1 MFRSLSTL
9 AGFAAAAL
17 ALAPAAATPL
27 PAYLAPGSVNPADY
41 VFTAAADGEIIAY
54 FGGATAGFTNILG
67 LVVNGVDTGI
77 NGLNNQT
84 SQVGDSLNFGP
95 VSAGDSLVFYI
106 DVINTGQR
114 FFSSRA
120 LNPDGITHIFAASY
134 AGGLVGPGGTIP
146 AGTYV
151 GFEDIFGGGDLD
163 YDDLNF
169 VFVNTRFVT
178 DIPEPATWAMLIAGF
193 GLVGFAAR
201 RRKAAAIA

>member
-1 MFRSLSTL
+1 MIRSLSTL
-9 AGFAAAAL
+9 AGCAAAAL
-17 ALAPAAATPL
+17 AFAPATANPL
-27 PAYLAPGSVNPADY
+27 PVYPNPGVVNPLDY
-41 VFTAAADGEIIAY
+41 TFTATADGDIIAY
-54 FGGATAGFTNILG
+54 FAGATAGFTNILG
-67 LVVNGVDTGI
+67 LIVNGVDTGI

-95 VSAGDSLVFYI
+95 VSAGDSLIFYI
-106 DVINTGQR
+106 DVLSTGNR
-114 FFSSRA
+114 FFSSRP
-120 LNPDGITHIFAASY
+120 LNPDGITHIFAAPY
-134 AGGLVGPGGTIP
+134 IGGLVGPGGTVP

-193 GLVGFAAR
+193 GLVGFAL
-201 RRKAAAIA
+201 RRKVAVTA